1 MIEIYLLEQLIALDD
16 CGTLSEA
23 AKKIHLTQPTLT
35 RSMQKLETEI
45 GVPLFDR
52 NNKKIQLNDNGK
64 LVARYARQI
73 VSLENEMKDAALR
86 LEQSKHIL
94 SIGSIAPVP
103 IREFLPLFADY
114 CVGKTLQSEIRDE
127 QTLLNGLYT
136 NKYQLVVL
144 NRPLENENCIC
155 LKTFSERLYYCF
167 PPVDHPTNKDGVYF
181 SEINGITML
190 MPSEVGFWR
199 DVVKKHMPDSQ
210 LIEQNTNE
218 EINTI
223 AENSSFASFN
233 TDVGIRYNILRPNRI
248 EIPILDDAA
257 ATYYYCICLKDSYIG
272 NALIH
277 KLQFQYQK

>member
-1 MIEIYLLEQLIALDD
+1 
-16 CGTLSEA
+16 
-23 AKKIHLTQPTLT
+23 
-35 RSMQKLETEI
+35 MQKLETEI
-45 GVPLFDR
+45 DVPLFDR

-86 LEQSKHIL
+86 L
-94 SIGSIAPVP
+94 
-103 IREFLPLFADY
+103 
-114 CVGKTLQSEIRDE
+114 
-127 QTLLNGLYT
+127 
-136 NKYQLVVL
+136 
-144 NRPLENENCIC
+144 
-155 LKTFSERLYYCF
+155 
-167 PPVDHPTNKDGVYF
+167 
-181 SEINGITML
+181 
-190 MPSEVGFWR
+190 
-199 DVVKKHMPDSQ
+199 
-210 LIEQNTNE
+210 EQNTNE

>member
-35 RSMQKLETEI
+35 RSMQKLETEM

-73 VSLENEMKDAALR
+73 VSLEGEMKDAVLR

-94 SIGSIAPVP
+94 SIGSIAPAP
-103 IREFLPLFADY
+103 IREFLPLLADY

-127 QTLLNGLYT
+127 HTLLDGLYA
-136 NKYQLVVL
+136 NKYQMIVL
-144 NRPLENENCIC
+144 NRPLEDKNCIC
-155 LKTFSERLYYCF
+155 HKTFSERLYYSF
-167 PPVDHPTNKDGVYF
+167 PPVNYPTCKEGVYF

-190 MPSEVGFWR
+190 MPSEIGFWR
-199 DVVKKHMPDSQ
+199 DVVKKYMPDSQ

-233 TDVGIRYNILRPNRI
+233 SDIGIRYNILRPNRI
-248 EIPILDDAA
+248 EVPILDDAA

-277 KLQFQYQK
+277 KLRLRYQE

>member
-1 MIEIYLLEQLIALDD
+1 ML
-16 CGTLSEA
+16 
-23 AKKIHLTQPTLT
+23 
-35 RSMQKLETEI
+35 
-45 GVPLFDR
+45 
-52 NNKKIQLNDNGK
+52 
-64 LVARYARQI
+64 
-73 VSLENEMKDAALR
+73 
-86 LEQSKHIL
+86 
-94 SIGSIAPVP
+94 
-103 IREFLPLFADY
+103 ADY

-127 QTLLNGLYT
+127 QTLLDGLYA
-136 NKYQLVVL
+136 NKYQMIVL
-144 NRPLENENCIC
+144 NRPVEDENCIC
-155 LKTFSERLYYCF
+155 HKTFSERLYYCF
-167 PPVDHPTNKDGVYF
+167 PPVDHPNSKEGVYF

-199 DVVKKHMPDSQ
+199 DIVKKYMPDSQ

-248 EIPILDDAA
+248 EVPILDDEA

-277 KLQFQYQK
+277 KLQLQYQE